1 MSLFKNRE
9 RVKAS
14 VTNMETPLLKSRSIR
29 PRTGQLQEEED
40 HVSIFGTQVWGPWY
54 GHGLISA
61 TLTCPCVKMGT
72 GSLPEN

>member
-29 PRTGQLQEEED
+29 PRTGQLQEED
-40 HVSIFGTQVWGPWY
+40 HASIFGTQVWGPWN
-54 GHGLISA
+54 GHSLISA
-61 TLTCPCVKMGT
+61 TLTYPCVKTGT